1 MDEILKLFTLK
12 IVDAQ
17 MIIVSAL
24 LFVIFWRLFARVFFN
39 PYLRLVEEREGR
51 TSGAMHKA
59 DDDLKNAI
67 ELEAVYSERIDAARV
82 QGMKLKL
89 QLLEEAKKE
98 SARIIEIA
106 QQEADVIKGRGKEAL
121 KDTTEKLLESF
132 PQEVDKLS
140 TDIIRQVTSDNIT
153 IV

>member
-12 IVDAQ
+12 MVDAQ

-59 DDDLKNAI
+59 EGDLKNAV
-67 ELEAVYSERIDAARV
+67 ELEAVYSERIDSARV

-98 SARIIEIA
+98 SSRIIEIA

-121 KDTTEKLLESF
+121 KDATEKLLESF

-140 TDIIRQVTSDNIT
+140 TDIIRQVTSDT
-153 IV
+153 IAIV